1 MVEDERKR
9 TELPA
14 SPTLRAA
21 VGEPFESMS
30 VETAMMPVTVK
41 PAGTTNASTTEP
53 VARSVVANVTRRP
66 NVLLV
71 RASPKRPACGWVKSV
86 RVAICQL
93 LQCEKKEKPPEGGS
107 VGLGVSHAG

>member
-41 PAGTTNASTTEP
+41 PAGTTNASTTELP

-66 NVLLV
+66 NVF
-71 RASPKRPACGWVKSV
+71 
-86 RVAICQL
+86 
-93 LQCEKKEKPPEGGS
+93 
-107 VGLGVSHAG
+107 